1 MKFIILSSILALFIG
16 CGGSS
21 KQPSPMESR
30 PMDMP
35 PQSRAASP
43 QIPSD
48 VPEWFMMTPEEDDEY
63 LYATGQADS
72 RKMNIA
78 IQRASQQARMNLS
91 QQLNNKTQSLIEDM
105 SQESGMS
112 DNTQMTQ
119 FYSEASKS
127 ISNET
132 LSGAKVL
139 KKYPY
144 RTSSGGYTAY
154 VLMGMK
160 KNAYNNAAAK
170 KITSMVNQN
179 KEEAMYAEFKKTQA
193 FSRLEAE
200 VAD

>member
-1 MKFIILSSILALFIG
+1 MKYLILTSITILLIG

-21 KQPSPMESR
+21 APQPT

-35 PQSRAASP
+35 PQSRAATP
-43 QIPSD
+43 QIPTD

-78 IQRASQQARMNLS
+78 IQKASQQARMNLG
-91 QQLNNKTQSLIEDM
+91 QQISSKTQSLIENM
-105 SQESGMS
+105 AQESGMGS
-112 DNTQMTQ
+112 NTQVTE

-127 ISNET
+127 VSNET

-144 RTSSGGYTAY
+144 RTPSGGYTAY
-154 VLMGMK
+154 VLLGMK
-160 KNAYNNAAAK
+160 KNAYDNAAAK

-179 KEEAMYAEFKKTQA
+179 SEEAMYAEFKKTQA
-193 FSRLEAE
+193 FSRLEDAL
-200 VAD
+200 DQ

>member
-21 KQPSPMESR
+21 KQPSPMQSR

-78 IQRASQQARMNLS
+78 IQKASQQARMNLS
-91 QQLNNKTQSLIEDM
+91 QQINNKTQSLIENM
-105 SQESGMS
+105 SQESGMG
-112 DNTQMTQ
+112 DNTQITE

-132 LSGAKVL
+132 LTGAKVL

-170 KITSMVNQN
+170 KITSMVNEN

>member
-1 MKFIILSSILALFIG
+1 MKFSILTIITVLLIG
-16 CGGSS
+16 CGGSA
-21 KQPSPMESR
+21 KQPS

-35 PQSRAASP
+35 PQSRAGNP
-43 QIPSD
+43 QIPTD
-48 VPEWFMMTPEEDDEY
+48 VPDWFMMTPEEDDEY

-78 IQRASQQARMNLS
+78 LQKASQQARMNLG
-91 QQLNNKTQSLIEDM
+91 QQINNKTKSLIENM
-105 SQESGMS
+105 QQESGMG
-112 DNTQMTQ
+112 DNVQITS

-127 ISNET
+127 VSNET
-132 LSGAKVL
+132 LRGAKVL

-144 RTSSGGYTAY
+144 RTPNGGYTAY

-160 KNAYNNAAAK
+160 KKAFDNSAAK
-170 KITSMVNQN
+170 AITSMVNQN

>member
-1 MKFIILSSILALFIG
+1 MKYLILTSITILLIG

-21 KQPSPMESR
+21 APQPT

-35 PQSRAASP
+35 PQSRAAAP
-43 QIPSD
+43 QIPTD

-78 IQRASQQARMNLS
+78 IQKASQQARMNLG
-91 QQLNNKTQSLIEDM
+91 QQISSKTQSLIENM
-105 SQESGMS
+105 AQESGMGS
-112 DNTQMTQ
+112 NTQVTE

-127 ISNET
+127 VSNET

-144 RTSSGGYTAY
+144 RTPSGGYTAY
-154 VLMGMK
+154 VLLGMK
-160 KNAYNNAAAK
+160 KNAYDNAAAK

-179 KEEAMYAEFKKTQA
+179 SEEAMYAEFKKTQA
-193 FSRLEAE
+193 FSRLEDAL
-200 VAD
+200 DQ